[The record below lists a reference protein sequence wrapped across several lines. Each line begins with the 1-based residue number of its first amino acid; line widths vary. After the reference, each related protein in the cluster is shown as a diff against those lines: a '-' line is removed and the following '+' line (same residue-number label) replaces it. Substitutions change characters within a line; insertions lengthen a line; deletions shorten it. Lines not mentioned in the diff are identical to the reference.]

1 MRGGRLGGCVRVD
14 PVLKILVAEDD
25 PGVQTLL
32 NRILIR
38 RGYAVDCACDGA
50 EALKRLAAASYDVVL
65 LDLAMPKV
73 SGVDVLRRL
82 EEEGRSD
89 LLSRIIVVTAAS
101 TKEIGR
107 LQRVKVLRKPFDLD
121 ELMAAISRMSRGRT
135 DADDS
140 SRRAEAPSN

>member
-1 MRGGRLGGCVRVD
+1 MRVD